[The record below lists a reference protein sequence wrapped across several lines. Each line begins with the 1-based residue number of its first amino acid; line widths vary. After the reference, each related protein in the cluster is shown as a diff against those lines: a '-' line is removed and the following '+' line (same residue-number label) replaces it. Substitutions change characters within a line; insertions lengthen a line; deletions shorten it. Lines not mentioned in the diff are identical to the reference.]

1 MDHDETAPTEDDS
14 DDPVQA
20 LINKL
25 DAVESVV
32 NAMATDVEKASA
44 DIAVLKKQP
53 VTECRSIGSGD
64 IKREVAEPL
73 QEVSWDAISKA
84 FKDNARTFGQD
95 RISIRKKMAIFC
107 AISAVVPL
115 ILLVIWTYSMSPAD
129 RCSLIGFEARPEI
142 LENKEGTPFQAC
154 YSPIDADQ
162 ANVSD
167 EERTE

>member
-115 ILLVIWTYSMSPAD
+115 ILLVILVYSMSPAG
-129 RCSLIGFEARPEI
+129 RCSLIGFTASPEI
-142 LENKEGTPFQAC
+142 VENKEGIPFQTC
-154 YSPIDADQ
+154 YFVIDD
-162 ANVSD
+162 SG
-167 EERTE
+167 

>member
-115 ILLVIWTYSMSPAD
+115 ILLVIWVYSMSPAD
-129 RCSLIGFEARPEI
+129 RCFLIGFES
-142 LENKEGTPFQAC
+142 
-154 YSPIDADQ
+154 SPIIAKDANGASYQTCHILVDAAQ
-162 ANVSD
+162 VNVSD
-167 EERTE
+167 EARTE